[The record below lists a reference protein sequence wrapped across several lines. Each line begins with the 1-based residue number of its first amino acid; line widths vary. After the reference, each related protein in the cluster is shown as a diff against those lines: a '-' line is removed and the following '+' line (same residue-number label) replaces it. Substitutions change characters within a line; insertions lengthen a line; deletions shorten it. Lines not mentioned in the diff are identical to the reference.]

1 MIGAD
6 AMIKTIL
13 VPVGGGDADEAVFET
28 ALTVARPLLAHLE
41 FLHVHVRP
49 GEAAHHTPHV
59 DFARGAALRNALQ
72 DLGDKAAT
80 RAAEAA
86 RHVSEFC
93 ARWKIDMV
101 DKPRA
106 AHAVTARWRQEEGDA
121 LQHLLSHAR
130 HNDLVIMARAAKSDG
145 LPADRLETLLLQ
157 CGRPLLIV
165 PAKRPLARLDT
176 AMVCW
181 KETPDAA
188 RAVSAAMPLLTSA
201 RRVVVVGVE
210 EGGAPRPGA
219 LDAVVDQFAWHG
231 IDAESQALTRDGRS
245 TIEVLVAS
253 ARERK
258 ADLMVMGGYG
268 HGPAREA
275 LFGGCTQA
283 VIEAADI
290 PVLLVH

>member
-1 MIGAD
+1 
-6 AMIKTIL
+6 
-13 VPVGGGDADEAVFET
+13 
-28 ALTVARPLLAHLE
+28 
-41 FLHVHVRP
+41 
-49 GEAAHHTPHV
+49 
-59 DFARGAALRNALQ
+59 LQ
-72 DLGDKAAT
+72 DLGDRAAT

-93 ARWKIDMV
+93 ARWKIDVV
-101 DKPRA
+101 DKPHA

-130 HNDLVIMARAAKSDG
+130 HNDLVIMARAEKSDG

-165 PAKRPLARLDT
+165 PAKHALTRLDT

-188 RAVSAAMPLLTSA
+188 RAVSAAMPLLTNA

-210 EGGAPRPGA
+210 EGGTPWPGA
-219 LDAVVDQFAWHG
+219 LDAIVDQLAWHG
-231 IDAESQALTRDGRS
+231 IDAASRAPTRDGRS
-245 TIEVLVAS
+245 TIDVLVAS
-253 ARERK
+253 AREHN

-268 HGPAREA
+268 RGHAREV
-275 LFGGCTQA
+275 LLGGCTQA

>member
-121 LQHLLSHAR
+121 LQHLLLHAR

-219 LDAVVDQFAWHG
+219 LDAIVDQLAWHG
-231 IDAESQALTRDGRS
+231 VDAESRAVRRDGRS

-253 ARERK
+253 AQERK

-268 HGPAREA
+268 HGHAREA

-283 VIEAADI
+283 MIEAGEI
-290 PVLLVH
+290 PVLLAH

>member
-59 DFARGAALRNALQ
+59 DFARGTALRNALQ
-72 DLGDKAAT
+72 SLNDAAAT
-80 RAAEAA
+80 RAAKAA

-101 DKPRA
+101 DEPRA
-106 AHAVTARWRQEEGDA
+106 SQAVTARWRQEEGDA
-121 LQHLLSHAR
+121 LQRLLLHAR
-130 HNDLVIMARAAKSDG
+130 HNDLAIMARAAKSDG

-165 PAKRPLARLDT
+165 PAKHPLARLDT

-188 RAVSAAMPLLTSA
+188 RAVSAAMPLLTNA

-210 EGGAPRPGA
+210 EGCAQAPGA
-219 LDAVVDQFAWHG
+219 LDAVVDQLAWHG
-231 IDAESQALTRDGRS
+231 IDAESQALTRDGRP

-268 HGPAREA
+268 HGHAREA

-283 VIEAADI
+283 VIQAADI

>member
-1 MIGAD
+1 
-6 AMIKTIL
+6 MIKTIL

-49 GEAAHHTPHV
+49 GEAAHYTPHV
-59 DFARGAALRNALQ
+59 DFARGTALRNALQ
-72 DLGDKAAT
+72 DLGDRAAT
-80 RAAEAA
+80 RAAKAA

-93 ARWKIDMV
+93 ARWKIDVV
-101 DKPRA
+101 DEPRA
-106 AHAVTARWRQEEGDA
+106 SQAVSARWRQEEGDA
-121 LQHLLSHAR
+121 LQRLLLHAR

-145 LPADRLETLLLQ
+145 LPADRLEALLLQ

-165 PAKRPLARLDT
+165 PAKHPLARLDT

-181 KETPDAA
+181 KERPDAA
-188 RAVSAAMPLLTSA
+188 RAVSAAMPLLTKV
-201 RRVVVVGVE
+201 RRVTVVGVE
-210 EGGAPRPGA
+210 EGCAQAPGA
-219 LDAVVDQFAWHG
+219 LDAVVDQLAWHG
-231 IDAESQALTRDGRS
+231 INAESQAPTREGRS

-275 LFGGCTQA
+275 LLGGCTQA